1 MASMPELSTLG
12 GYDYDYIDCPPESL
26 TCPICLLPF
35 RDPHMLDCCGAKYCE
50 ICIGRVKAAG
60 QPCPL
65 CKQNFNS
72 MLDRVK
78 QRKVLSLRVH
88 CSNKKQWCVWQGEL
102 RHLDRHEKDEC
113 GWELVE
119 CRHQCGKQVP
129 LRHLSQ
135 HEEEECPHQSTSKE
149 CVENIEK
156 ESRGLIE
163 PHVDHSTSLETD
175 DRGAACGTEE
185 EEHFVAG
192 LDNRYVCESAT
203 VTQEGKVELTEEQ
216 LKVCMMGNMIL
227 HSLSC
232 FCL

>member
-135 HEEEECPHQSTSKE
+135 HEEEECPHQSTS
-149 CVENIEK
+149 N
-156 ESRGLIE
+156 S
-163 PHVDHSTSLETD
+163 
-175 DRGAACGTEE
+175 
-185 EEHFVAG
+185 
-192 LDNRYVCESAT
+192 
-203 VTQEGKVELTEEQ
+203 
-216 LKVCMMGNMIL
+216 
-227 HSLSC
+227 SLSQDGLMHSIETRLATERQHHNHEMAFMRDDFERRLEQQKREYEAKLEQFRQEVKEIIVPQC
-232 FCL
+232 IAMHQMRGKYKNKAVLQYCS

>member
-135 HEEEECPHQSTSKE
+135 HEEEECPHQSMS
-149 CVENIEK
+149 N
-156 ESRGLIE
+156 SM
-163 PHVDHSTSLETD
+163 P
-175 DRGAACGTEE
+175 
-185 EEHFVAG
+185 
-192 LDNRYVCESAT
+192 
-203 VTQEGKVELTEEQ
+203 
-216 LKVCMMGNMIL
+216 
-227 HSLSC
+227 
-232 FCL
+232 